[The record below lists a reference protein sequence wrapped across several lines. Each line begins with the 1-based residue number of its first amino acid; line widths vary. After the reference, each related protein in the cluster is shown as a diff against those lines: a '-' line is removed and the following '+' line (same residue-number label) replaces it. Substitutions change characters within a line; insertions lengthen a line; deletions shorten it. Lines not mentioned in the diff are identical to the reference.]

1 MHLNIVRDQ
10 KSRHIGISLEY
21 SPIEE
26 VREGL
31 EQTTMTINLTD
42 DDLTG
47 TSRGFKDYQNN
58 ANAKNLWQGE

>member
-1 MHLNIVRDQ
+1 MHLNIVREQ

-31 EQTTMTINLTD
+31 EQTTMTINLTN

-47 TSRGFKDYQNN
+47 TNKGFEDY
-58 ANAKNLWQGE
+58 